1 MAAAHVR
8 YEAIEGDRR
17 LDPGRAQAARE
28 APLVRFLNRFV
39 VFARSAR
46 NFAGRHSFILGRR
59 HGRRSPQEERKMSIF
74 GKIRDAIFGHAR
86 AAQPQQPGTPAMPQM
101 NPAAAPAQPAHVDVD
116 AVLADLASKKGEKL
130 NYQSSIVDLMKLL
143 DLDPSLA
150 NRKELATEL
159 GYTGATDGSAE
170 MNIWL
175 HKRVVEE
182 LEKNGG
188 KVSAALKD

>member
-1 MAAAHVR
+1 
-8 YEAIEGDRR
+8 
-17 LDPGRAQAARE
+17 
-28 APLVRFLNRFV
+28 
-39 VFARSAR
+39 
-46 NFAGRHSFILGRR
+46 
-59 HGRRSPQEERKMSIF
+59 MSIF
-74 GKIRDAIFGHAR
+74 GKIRDAIFGRAK
-86 AAQPQQPGTPAMPQM
+86 AAQPQAQPQAQAQKPGTPAMPQM
-101 NPAAAPAQPAHVDVD
+101 KPAAAAPAQPVDVDVD

-143 DLDPSLA
+143 DLDASLA

-159 GYTGATDGSAE
+159 GYTGAKDGSAE